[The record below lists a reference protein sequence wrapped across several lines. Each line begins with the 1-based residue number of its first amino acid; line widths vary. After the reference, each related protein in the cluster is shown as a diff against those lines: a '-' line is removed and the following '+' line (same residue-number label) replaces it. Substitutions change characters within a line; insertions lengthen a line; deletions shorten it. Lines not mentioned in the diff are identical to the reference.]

1 MPSILVVDDE
11 LSMRE
16 FLKILLEKE
25 GHRVTTASDASSV
38 LDLMQNEDF
47 DLVLSDIRMPG
58 MGGLS
63 LLEKIKE
70 INNSIP
76 VIMITAYASPENA
89 VVAMKSGAFDYITKP
104 FKVDEIVKIIKSAIA
119 ATVSNKTG
127 EAPALTGSFE
137 GIIGKSPEMLKIYN
151 LISRIACERR

>member
-25 GHRVTTASDASSV
+25 GYDVSSAADAADAIDQIKSAG
-38 LDLMQNEDF
+38 F
-47 DLVLSDIRMPG
+47 DLIISDIKMPG
-58 MGGLS
+58 MGGLT

-70 INNSIP
+70 IDNSLP

-104 FKVDEIVKIIKSAIA
+104 FKVDEIIKIIKSAISSA
-119 ATVSNKTG
+119 RLRCPRS
-127 EAPALTGSFE
+127 
-137 GIIGKSPEMLKIYN
+137 
-151 LISRIACERR
+151 

>member
-104 FKVDEIVKIIKSAIA
+104 FKVDES
-119 ATVSNKTG
+119 
-127 EAPALTGSFE
+127 
-137 GIIGKSPEMLKIYN
+137 
-151 LISRIACERR
+151 